1 MTLVRFNQ
9 KPADRRV
16 NSFLDDFFNQFPPR
30 IMNEDFGSATAA
42 APVNIRESE
51 KAYTIEVIAPGMDK
65 GDFKVNTDNNLLTI
79 SAEKKTEN
87 NKEGERIVRR
97 EFTYKAFSRTFTL
110 DETIQSDN
118 IQAKYDNG
126 VLLIELPKKEVARIQ
141 PKEIS
146 IQ

>member
-9 KPADRRV
+9 KQADKRA
-16 NSFLDDFFNQFPPR
+16 NSFFEDFFNQFPSR
-30 IMNEDFGSATAA
+30 LVNEDFGTANAT

-51 KAYTIEVIAPGMDK
+51 KAYLIEVIAPGMDK
-65 GDFKVNTDNNLLTI
+65 GDFKVSMDNNLLTI
-79 SAEKKTEN
+79 SAEKKTDN

-97 EFTYKAFSRTFTL
+97 EFTCKSFARTFTL
-110 DETIQSDN
+110 DETIQSDS

-126 VLLIELPKKEVARIQ
+126 VLLIELPKKEEAIIQ

-146 IQ
+146 IH